1 MELIQLRREL
11 HQIAELSFEEYK
23 TQEYIENYFKNHH
36 CQIRKY
42 LTSIVI
48 IFNELATTAIGFR
61 AEEDALPI
69 QEKNSSCFISKT
81 NMHACGHDG
90 HMAMLIK
97 LGDYINDNL
106 DKISSKIVLIFQM
119 GEEKGDGALKLIQS
133 GILSDIDFKH
143 IYAIHLYPGLKEG
156 IFFAKKGVMLA
167 NCTEISITFLG
178 KSSHVAQKHLGIDAN
193 EAAYLFLKEIKRN
206 LKSNSHYTYLFG
218 TINGGVGRNI
228 VSSKCSLEGTIR
240 TFYDSD
246 LKRIKQKILK
256 IANQIKKKTGA
267 SFEIKYNDNFH
278 TVINDIDLFNK
289 VKSLLDI
296 KNINAQLIGDDF
308 CHYHQLAPSL
318 YLLLGVDSF
327 PLHSEYFSFNEKV
340 LYKGL
345 DMLIKLLD
353 I

>member
-1 MELIQLRREL
+1 MELVQIRRKL
-11 HQIAELSFEEYK
+11 HQTAELSFEEYK
-23 TQEYIENYFKNHH
+23 TQEFIENYFKDHH

-48 IFNELATTAIGFR
+48 IFNEKEKSAIGFR
-61 AEEDALPI
+61 AEEDALPLK
-69 QEKNSSCFISKT
+69 EKNNSCFISNT

-106 DKISSKIVLIFQM
+106 DKISYKIALIFQM

-133 GILSDIDFKH
+133 GILSDIDFKY

-156 IFFAKKGVMLA
+156 VFFAKKGVMLA

-178 KSSHVAQKHLGIDAN
+178 KSSHVAHKQLGIDAN
-193 EAAYLFLKEIKRN
+193 EGAYLFIKEIK
-206 LKSNSHYTYLFG
+206 KAIKKNSHYTYLFG
-218 TINGGVGRNI
+218 TINGGAGRNI
-228 VSSKCSLEGTIR
+228 VSSKCTLEGTIR
-240 TFYDSD
+240 TFYDND
-246 LKRIKQKILK
+246 LKKIKQEIIKK
-256 IANQIKKKTGA
+256 ANLIKKKTGV
-267 SFEIKYNDNFH
+267 SYEIKYNENFH

-289 VKSLLDI
+289 VRTSLDI

-308 CHYHQLAPSL
+308 CHYNQLAPSL
-318 YLLLGVDSF
+318 YLLLGIDSF
-327 PLHSEYFSFNEKV
+327 PLHSEYFSFNEEV

-345 DMLIKLLD
+345 EMLIKL
-353 I
+353 INI